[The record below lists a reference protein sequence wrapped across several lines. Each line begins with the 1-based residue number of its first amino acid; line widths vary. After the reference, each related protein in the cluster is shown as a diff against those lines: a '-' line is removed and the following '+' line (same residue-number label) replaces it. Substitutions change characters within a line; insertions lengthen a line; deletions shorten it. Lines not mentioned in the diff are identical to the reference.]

1 MTKYIDIHVL
11 QTMPASNPNRGED
24 GLPKSVI
31 YGGVNRARVSS
42 QSWKRAMRQYFN
54 RQVDQDDA
62 QDAAWLD
69 DMRSRYIPT
78 IIAEELEKRGMDKDE
93 AEDRACA
100 VISNGVGGLTR
111 DDSGKIRSTAL
122 VMLSKG
128 QLDRLIDFAQTVQ
141 FEKTEKKSD
150 KKSDPHTDATYK
162 LPDKEAKK
170 ALKDL
175 LKANNSLALSVFGR
189 MVASDA
195 SLNVEAASQVA
206 HAFSVNSLV
215 PEFDYFAAVDDADD
229 AVGAGMIDNFGF
241 NASTYYRYANLNIDE
256 LKLNLD
262 KDELVDKAIEYF
274 IKAFVLSM
282 PSGKQ
287 TSFANKTLPSYVQIS
302 IRDDTPVNLASAF
315 EKPVKPDFVEN
326 GITRIEKELKN
337 SELYVEKPAFT
348 EVLTAEDSSLNKA
361 KNLDGLVADTI
372 SNL

>member
-11 QTMPASNPNRGED
+11 QTMPAANPNRGED

-54 RQVDQDDA
+54 HQVDQDDA

-69 DMRSRYIPT
+69 DMRSRYIPA
-78 IIAEELEKRGMDKDE
+78 IIAEELEKRGMDKEE
-93 AEDRACA
+93 AEDRASA
-100 VISNGVGGLTR
+100 VISEGVGGLKR
-111 DDSGKIRSTAL
+111 DKDGKLMSTAL

-141 FEKTEKKSD
+141 FEKTEKKDS
-150 KKSDPHTDATYK
+150 ATYK
-162 LPDKEAKK
+162 IPDKDAKK

-206 HAFSVNSLV
+206 HAFSINSLV

-287 TSFANKTLPSYVQIS
+287 TSFANKTLPSYVQVNV
-302 IRDDTPVNLASAF
+302 RDDTPVNLASAF

-326 GITRIEKELKN
+326 GITKIEKELKN
-337 SELYVEKPAFT
+337 SELYVEKPDFT

-361 KNLDGLVADTI
+361 KNLDGLTKDTI